1 MGNLYSK
8 INPQVLTEDVS
19 DYPNTP
25 VTNVSKK
32 VKFKILLKINLKF
45 NV

>member
-8 INPQVLTEDVS
+8 INPQVLTEDVI

-25 VTNVSKK
+25 VANVSIKMK
-32 VKFKILLKINLKF
+32 LKFLLEINLKF
-45 NV
+45 